1 MLDLERIL
9 RKIIAYRFKRL
20 RGDTPYELISS
31 QRGNI
36 NRIEQGINTSS
47 CNFVSDTLLDEY
59 SKYFGKSK
67 AELIFGDD
75 DQIEN
80 TLFFMFL
87 QMYIKII
94 PDVKVPDMQYPF
106 KSEEFQD
113 GISLD
118 ICEKFREIFII
129 FSDYYRWYKIRK
141 FEEESDKDIDVV
153 SMFKIVWALL
163 NKKIVSSFKVHVITE
178 FFNDSEPKFC
188 FNQINVKFNLWYHKY
203 FVNSIIPEA
212 LSKLRTDSIF
222 KIGFMVKDLIDN
234 FIDVDLPKSYLED
247 VPLEEFILPQ
257 KNYHINFKESI
268 SDEETIK
275 LSTEVVKMLTRDTTI
290 NSLEEIKRIDEE
302 NFFTEFDFVIDES
315 ISFVDESRRVSAKSL
330 LDSIL
335 MTPDIFDRFHD
346 LNSKE
351 RKIPGLLTTNSQAS
365 KLFQIKVNEVYLQQ
379 IDELVRFQ
387 NIYIN
392 LIKWDELE
400 TFL

>member
-47 CNFVSDTLLDEY
+47 GNFVSDTLLDEY

>member
-1 MLDLERIL
+1 M
-9 RKIIAYRFKRL
+9 

-47 CNFVSDTLLDEY
+47 GNFVSDTLLDEY

>member
-1 MLDLERIL
+1 
-9 RKIIAYRFKRL
+9 
-20 RGDTPYELISS
+20 
-31 QRGNI
+31 
-36 NRIEQGINTSS
+36 
-47 CNFVSDTLLDEY
+47 
-59 SKYFGKSK
+59 
-67 AELIFGDD
+67 
-75 DQIEN
+75 
-80 TLFFMFL
+80 
-87 QMYIKII
+87 
-94 PDVKVPDMQYPF
+94 
-106 KSEEFQD
+106 
-113 GISLD
+113 
-118 ICEKFREIFII
+118 
-129 FSDYYRWYKIRK
+129 
-141 FEEESDKDIDVV
+141 
-153 SMFKIVWALL
+153 
-163 NKKIVSSFKVHVITE
+163 
-178 FFNDSEPKFC
+178 
-188 FNQINVKFNLWYHKY
+188 
-203 FVNSIIPEA
+203 
-212 LSKLRTDSIF
+212 
-222 KIGFMVKDLIDN
+222 MVKDLIDN